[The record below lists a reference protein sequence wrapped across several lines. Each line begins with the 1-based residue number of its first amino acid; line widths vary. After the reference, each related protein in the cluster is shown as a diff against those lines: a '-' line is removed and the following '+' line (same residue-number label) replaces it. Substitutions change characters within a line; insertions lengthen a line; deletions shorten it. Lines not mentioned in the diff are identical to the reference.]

1 MEPHTTRHRTAARD
15 GLPRN
20 VIDRAGNV
28 SWKALDWATDSEA
41 GSSTTKFILFL
52 LANKAD
58 ANFSYQ
64 PSISTTDGRTRCR
77 PRHGHA
83 SAQGAGSQR
92 FNHAGVRSSTIP
104 EPRDPAAAHRCGH
117 TRSAEMYPN
126 SIQEE
131 VKELENNVFDQL
143 PLLLAVPRAAAI
155 LGISR
160 AAAYRLAASGELPVR
175 RLGGRVYVVTA
186 ELRELVAS

>member
-1 MEPHTTRHRTAARD
+1 MAESDAGRSTFMRALKELEASGFITREPQLHDSGAR
-15 GLPRN
+15 R
-20 VIDRAGNV
+20 
-28 SWKALDWATDSEA
+28 
-41 GSSTTKFILFL
+41 ST
-52 LANKAD
+52 
-58 ANFSYQ
+58 
-64 PSISTTDGRTRCR
+64 
-77 PRHGHA
+77 
-83 SAQGAGSQR
+83 
-92 FNHAGVRSSTIP
+92 
-104 EPRDPAAAHRCGH
+104 AAHRCGH
-117 TRSAEMYPN
+117 TRSAGMYPN